1 MFESLQ
7 ESLSSA
13 LRTLT
18 GRGRLTESN
27 IREGMQLVQQSLL
40 EADVSLSV
48 VKQFVSQ
55 VTEKS
60 LGLQVDRIF
69 NPTEQIV
76 TIVRDELIAL
86 MGPVDHELPIKEPL
100 TILMLCGLQ
109 GSGKT
114 TTCGKLARLLRDR
127 GFKPMLVA
135 ADLQRPAAVTQLEI
149 LGEAIGVP
157 VYADRKSRDPVQ
169 VCTQAVAKAKE
180 DGCNFLILDTAGRLH
195 VDQDLM
201 DELNRVERQ
210 VQPDQVFFVVDAMTG
225 QDAVNSAKAFNDT
238 LTLDGVILT
247 KLDGDTRGGAA
258 LSVKAV
264 TGVPIKFV
272 GNGETLEALEEFHP
286 DRMAGRILGMG
297 DLATLIETASTK
309 FDAEEVRR
317 QQEQLEKGE
326 FTLDDFRKQMQQT
339 SKLGSFSKLLNY
351 IPGFGQVTKLLG
363 AMNVDPDS
371 DMKRIGGIIDSM
383 TPEERRNP
391 KVINYQRKRRIA
403 AGAGVEMQKVS
414 ELLDMYENMATY
426 VKQWSGLGIGD
437 RMKMVQQMTSQM
449 GSNPE
454 SLFAPDRKK
463 SIGTGKRLTSK
474 ERMEQRKR
482 LEKERRKKKKK

>member
-225 QDAVNSAKAFNDT
+225 
-238 LTLDGVILT
+238 
-247 KLDGDTRGGAA
+247 
-258 LSVKAV
+258 
-264 TGVPIKFV
+264 
-272 GNGETLEALEEFHP
+272 
-286 DRMAGRILGMG
+286 
-297 DLATLIETASTK
+297 
-309 FDAEEVRR
+309 
-317 QQEQLEKGE
+317 
-326 FTLDDFRKQMQQT
+326 
-339 SKLGSFSKLLNY
+339 
-351 IPGFGQVTKLLG
+351 
-363 AMNVDPDS
+363 
-371 DMKRIGGIIDSM
+371 
-383 TPEERRNP
+383 
-391 KVINYQRKRRIA
+391 
-403 AGAGVEMQKVS
+403 
-414 ELLDMYENMATY
+414 
-426 VKQWSGLGIGD
+426 
-437 RMKMVQQMTSQM
+437 
-449 GSNPE
+449 
-454 SLFAPDRKK
+454 
-463 SIGTGKRLTSK
+463 
-474 ERMEQRKR
+474 
-482 LEKERRKKKKK
+482 

>member
-1 MFESLQ
+1 
-7 ESLSSA
+7 
-13 LRTLT
+13 
-18 GRGRLTESN
+18 
-27 IREGMQLVQQSLL
+27 
-40 EADVSLSV
+40 
-48 VKQFVSQ
+48 
-55 VTEKS
+55 
-60 LGLQVDRIF
+60 
-69 NPTEQIV
+69 
-76 TIVRDELIAL
+76 
-86 MGPVDHELPIKEPL
+86 
-100 TILMLCGLQ
+100 
-109 GSGKT
+109 
-114 TTCGKLARLLRDR
+114 
-127 GFKPMLVA
+127 
-135 ADLQRPAAVTQLEI
+135 
-149 LGEAIGVP
+149 GVP